1 MANLQN
7 CIITTHISQEFEGD
21 YANFESYDQSNEE
34 AVQTSWNEINPDK
47 YFYNEGG
54 IAGMYPQVVNPI
66 VIQDG
71 ASVTGMNTYGSGYGN
86 QNSRSPG
93 GASSI
98 ILTIS
103 PNNSEEN
110 LQGKDYQYV
119 VSAFDFVPKG
129 TGFSTSKGDGY
140 LYNISNSPYPKP
152 DYLAYP
158 YLDDNGNVSDD
169 NAYIPVNEYII
180 YNYSELSSY
189 IDLVINDGEYSTPLV
204 ESDVRA
210 ITLHDTGIP
219 NTPGNK
225 VIVKVYLKADFVM
238 PANDVTI
245 NISLTMD
252 AVPYRVPQGKLTW
265 LLTNQI
271 WPNYNSWKLL
281 TGNNIQDTFRYQY
294 WDEANVNYVDNLVS
308 SYSQAI
314 GFEGS
319 TFYTNFQQISQ
330 YYEDI
335 GYWPQGFTQNSL
347 NSWRSEEIEYP
358 GYADPINPTEEELL
372 ALNEY
377 SQQVSVAISLKWPL
391 HEPTL
396 KNKHNYIKN
405 YPNYNSFYEGTG
417 NENAADDVV
426 AMLGDSIKNADD
438 GGWTI
443 EGYNNWLVHEFI
455 NKQNPRV
462 IANCTTTQVN
472 SNITTDQDTNTW
484 VSDIEQTQTM
494 SDINVAN
501 DIVEFKITPDDG
513 YTISAFDVCILPK
526 NQLELQQDGS
536 YVAKRISGTIATNN
550 GYAENIYAGHVDIQY
565 NENIPYENIIY
576 EDEGANN
583 VVTTDRF
590 SRLYINKNLSQ
601 HYAELVN
608 NANEIAAGNTSF
620 SMPDIPFINVKYED
634 GSTLP
639 YAQTDSEGQIDLG
652 GYGSTNL
659 ASFSSTV
666 EKALPRVIFG
676 SGVSTST
683 VFNDVDFIVEAANA
697 YFTQGIN
704 TLIDFSQFET
714 NSFFNKKFES
724 WTFGYPLV
732 FKPFKRVHLGRR
744 YTEDVFYKTAGVIGQ
759 PGTPIEENIITPEH
773 GINFKPQ
780 HYGLG
785 DNPGG
790 GVQAAIDYQVVTDQ
804 NLSITENMF
813 GSANGY
819 PGGAASFASYDEN
832 SGVEYV
838 EIKNSIPHSFQEN
851 PSPDNEVHVRIKIKS
866 DWIPETDKAQTFML
880 QIWGQARSTSDDLE
894 FNDPNVGSS
903 Y

>member
-7 CIITTHISQEFEGD
+7 CIITTHVSQEFEGD
-21 YANFESYDQSNEE
+21 VS
-34 AVQTSWNEINPDK
+34 TSIFNDSTEGSIISEWNEINPDK
-47 YFYNEGG
+47 VWSLEGG
-54 IAGMYPQVVNPI
+54 IAGNSPNIYPDYENVAGFQ
-66 VIQDG
+66 
-71 ASVTGMNTYGSGYGN
+71 
-86 QNSRSPG
+86 SPG
-93 GASSI
+93 GNSKI

-119 VSAFDFVPKG
+119 VSAFDFLPEG
-129 TGFSTSKGDGY
+129 SGFTKSKGDGQIGNLEESY
-140 LYNISNSPYPKP
+140 YTEYNNLVTQGTQPSYIV
-152 DYLAYP
+152 YP
-158 YLDDNGNVSDD
+158 YLDDDGNVNDSP
-169 NAYIPVNEYII
+169 AFIPVDEFII
-180 YNYSELSSY
+180 YNYGNVSSY

-204 ESDVRA
+204 ESDIRA
-210 ITLHDTGIP
+210 ITLHDTEIP

-225 VIVKVYLKADFVM
+225 VIIKVYLKNNFVM
-238 PANDVTI
+238 PGNDLTI
-245 NISLTMD
+245 NFSLTMD

-294 WDEANVNYVDNLVS
+294 WDEANVNYVDNLAS
-308 SYSQAI
+308 SFLEAAGY
-314 GFEGS
+314 FGS
-319 TFYTNFQQISQ
+319 SFYNDFQQISQ

-347 NSWRSEEIEYP
+347 NSWRSEEIEFTSITDYTTTL
-358 GYADPINPTEEELL
+358 TEEQQLALDQYNQQIGL
-372 ALNEY
+372 ALNT
-377 SQQVSVAISLKWPL
+377 KWPL

-396 KNKHNYIKN
+396 KNIARYHSR
-405 YPNYNSFYEGTG
+405 YPDYTYTSNGTQSYYDGMNSD
-417 NENAADDVV
+417 AI
-426 AMLGDSIKNADD
+426 AMLGGDIKNSNDA
-438 GGWTI
+438 GWSV

-526 NQLELQQDGS
+526 NQMKLQQDGS
-536 YVAKRISGTIATNN
+536 YVNTPPNQIAGDPLYNYT
-550 GYAENIYAGHVDIQY
+550 YADNIYAGHVRMLY
-565 NENIPYENIIY
+565 NSNIPYENIIY

-583 VVTTDRF
+583 VVTSDRF
-590 SRLYINKNLSQ
+590 CRLHIAKNLSQ

-608 NANEIAAGNTSF
+608 NATEIAAGNTSF
-620 SMPDIPFINVKYED
+620 SMPSIPFINVKYED

-639 YAQTDSEGQIDLG
+639 YVQTDSEGQVDLG
-652 GYGSTNL
+652 NFTSTNY
-659 ASFSSTV
+659 ASFISTV
-666 EKALPRVIFG
+666 EKAFPRVIFG
-676 SGVSTST
+676 SGVSVSNP
-683 VFNDVDFIVEAANA
+683 FNSEEIIAEAGLN
-697 YFTQGIN
+697 FSQGLD

-732 FKPFKRVHLGRR
+732 FKPFKRVNLGTL
-744 YTEDVFYKTAGVIGQ
+744 YTKDVFYKTAGVVGQ
-759 PGTPIEENIITPEH
+759 PGTPIEENMITPEH
-773 GINFKPQ
+773 GVNLKGQMLDP
-780 HYGLG
+780 
-785 DNPGG
+785 
-790 GVQAAIDYQVVTDQ
+790 Q
-804 NLSITENMF
+804 NLNNVVAPELGLNNNVHNIILNAS
-813 GSANGY
+813 SY
-819 PGGAASFASYDEN
+819 PGGPISFASYDEN

-851 PSPDNEVHVRIKIKS
+851 PSPDNEVHIRIKIKS
-866 DWIPETDKAQTFML
+866 DWMPETDKAQTFML

>member
-54 IAGMYPQVVNPI
+54 VAGMYPQVINPLDI
-66 VIQDG
+66 DDIS
-71 ASVTGMNTYGSGYGN
+71 SVTGMNSYGGGGGSVIN
-86 QNSRSPG
+86 AKTAG
-93 GASSI
+93 GASNI

-119 VSAFDFVPKG
+119 VSAFDFLPKG
-129 TGFSTSKGDGY
+129 SGFSISKGEGY
-140 LYNISNSPYPKP
+140 LYNIQLSPFPKP

-158 YLDDNGNVSDD
+158 YLDDNGNVLGD

-180 YNYSELSSY
+180 YDYGELSSY

-204 ESDVRA
+204 ESNVRA
-210 ITLHDTGIP
+210 ITIHDTGIP

-294 WDEANVNYVDNLVS
+294 WDEANVNYVDNIAS
-308 SYSQAI
+308 SL
-314 GFEGS
+314 FDMFLTS
-319 TFYTNFQQISQ
+319 TSFYDNFQEISQ

-347 NSWRSEEIEYP
+347 NSWHAISDYEY
-358 GYADPINPTEEELL
+358 GTDEYFL
-372 ALNEY
+372 ALNN
-377 SQQVSVAISLKWPL
+377 LMNNKWIQ

-396 KNKHNYIKN
+396 ENLHRYIRQ
-405 YPNYNSFYEGTG
+405 YPNYSG
-417 NENAADDVV
+417 NYDNYASDVV
-426 AMLGDSIKNADD
+426 TMLGGSIKNADD
-438 GGWTI
+438 GGWTV
-443 EGYNNWLVHEFI
+443 EGYNNWLIHEFI

-472 SNITTDQDTNTW
+472 SNITTDQDANTW

-576 EDEGANN
+576 EEEGANN
-583 VVTTDRF
+583 VATTDRF
-590 SRLYINKNLSQ
+590 SRLHIDKNLSQ

-639 YAQTDSEGQIDLG
+639 YAQTDSEGQVDLG
-652 GYGSTNL
+652 NYTVSAAT
-659 ASFSSTV
+659 SFVSNV

-676 SGVSTST
+676 SGVTIT
-683 VFNDVDFIVEAANA
+683 DVFSNEELLLEAGQN
-697 YFTQGIN
+697 YMEGID
-704 TLIDFSQFET
+704 TLIDYSQFET

-744 YTEDVFYKTAGVIGQ
+744 YTRDVFYKTAGVIGQ
-759 PGTPIEENIITPEH
+759 PGTPIEENIIIPEH

-790 GVQAAIDYQVVTDQ
+790 GVQPAIDYQVITDD
-804 NLSITENMF
+804 NLSITENMYRN
-813 GSANGY
+813 ANGY